1 MSHTIRTLR
10 ARIALW
16 LLPAGYYI
24 RQQQPVD
31 TYVEYDWP

>member
-1 MSHTIRTLR
+1 MSHTLRTIR

-24 RQQQPVD
+24 RRQSVD